1 MTPEFEA
8 ERLANLARWRRRRVI
23 RIHDGLSWVQ
33 IATAHRVQ
41 DERRAKARL
50 GRFAK
55 LVRNR
60 LRRLRQKRC
69 AAASD
74 GAGPAVTLL

>member
-1 MTPEFEA
+1 MKPELEA
-8 ERLANLARWRRRRVI
+8 ERFANLARWHRRRVI
-23 RIHDGLSWVQ
+23 RIHDGLSRVQ
-33 IATAHRVQ
+33 MATAHRVQ
-41 DERRAKARL
+41 DGRRAKARL
-50 GRFAK
+50 GRFAQ

-60 LRRLRQKRC
+60 LGRLCQKRC